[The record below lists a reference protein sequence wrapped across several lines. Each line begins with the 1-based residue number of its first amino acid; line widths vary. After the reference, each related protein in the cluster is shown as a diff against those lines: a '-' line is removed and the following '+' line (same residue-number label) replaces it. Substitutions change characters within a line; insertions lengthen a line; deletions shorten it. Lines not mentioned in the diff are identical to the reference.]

1 MSFSRFHLG
10 SNKARTVS
18 IMYLLISIQGNGRLH
33 MMIIV
38 LMKRI
43 RGTDR
48 VEHSVVTEVALV
60 QG

>member
-1 MSFSRFHLG
+1 
-10 SNKARTVS
+10 
-18 IMYLLISIQGNGRLH
+18 

-43 RGTDR
+43 RRTDR